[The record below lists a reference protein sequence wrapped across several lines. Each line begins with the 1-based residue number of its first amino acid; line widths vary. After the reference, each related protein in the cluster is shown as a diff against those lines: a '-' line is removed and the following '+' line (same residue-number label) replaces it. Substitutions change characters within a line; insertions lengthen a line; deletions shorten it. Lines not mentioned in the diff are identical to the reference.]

1 MDFASERPLLSV
13 SLCFGRTFFVLVGRL
28 MTDKALG
35 DLGGGPSQGHQS
47 YQNPDRYLMS
57 PSSMTRRPEPVA
69 TPAPSPK
76 RPALDVAAG
85 WLLEALLPDPVP
97 ATGKQRGS
105 RKTQGEAAKA
115 RAGIF
120 QDRAADI
127 QAVGRMVVATAGDE
141 DSHQKAGR
149 LPGRRDLNA

>member
-1 MDFASERPLLSV
+1 
-13 SLCFGRTFFVLVGRL
+13 
-28 MTDKALG
+28 
-35 DLGGGPSQGHQS
+35 
-47 YQNPDRYLMS
+47 
-57 PSSMTRRPEPVA
+57 MTRRPEPVA